1 MVKRNHHGAHDNTKK
16 DVGGQPG
23 QVSPTIDQLPSI
35 SDTCHL
41 DIEAYHHIPPLF
53 SKRIFYSTK
62 TQQPPAEGGLVT
74 PPISA
79 DIQLRGIAMNY
90 PVSFPRSTVSATRDV
105 SLVYHWRRV
114 P

>member
-41 DIEAYHHIPPLF
+41 DIEAYHYIPPLF
-53 SKRIFYSTK
+53 SERIFYSTK
-62 TQQPPAEGGLVT
+62 TQQPPAEGG
-74 PPISA
+74 PGYA
-79 DIQLRGIAMNY
+79 AYFRGHTI
-90 PVSFPRSTVSATRDV
+90 TRDSGELPRILPALYGFCDARCLASV
-105 SLVYHWRRV
+105 SLAKG
-114 P
+114 